1 MERMITENLGLS
13 GLDLANKPVID
24 TIQKCLTL
32 YEPDTDII
40 MINALTICRNVCCAL
55 YSADSR
61 KEIFDKNQVHD
72 VVDQVQH
79 TLNDLINQIN
89 YCYSCTVS
97 PVPRQIIVYAFDY
110 EKMIPKEFYRVPTD
124 HFTQVIEHILKT
136 KMTRGCT
143 KHNDIVWEYYPDTT
157 QSSYSNLVEMIRP
170 IQNQHNVLMV
180 SHHPIDYHLATSTN
194 KWRLICSFTGDIKSP
209 DDLGKAVF
217 GSYEI
222 PFTKATHVAL
232 GDRVDMK
239 QSIKRGYKKQLV
251 EFAQK
256 EMWQLLSNEQ
266 LEERLKQLQII
277 APYNI

>member
-79 TLNDLINQIN
+79 TLDDLINQIN
-89 YCYSCTVS
+89 YCYSCTVF

-143 KHNDIVWEYYPDTT
+143 KHNDIVWEYYPDTA
-157 QSSYSNLVEMIRP
+157 QSSCSNLAELIRP

-194 KWRLICSFTGDIKSP
+194 KWRLVCSFTGDIKSP